1 MENKKCSSES
11 HEETNAT
18 SFCSECKIYMCN
30 KCDKIHSTL
39 FKNHHTYNLSTNVNE
54 IFTGICKEEKHNIE
68 IEFFC
73 KTHNLLCCSSC
84 ITKIKDEYHG
94 KHTDCEVCLI
104 KNIKEEKKNK
114 LKENIKYLEDLSASL
129 KDSIQK
135 LKNIFEKINLSKEE
149 LKINI
154 QKVFTKIRNALNT
167 KEDELLSEVDEK
179 FNDSFFNEEFINKSE
194 KLPDKIKFSLQK
206 SKSTDKEW
214 NNENKLIFLIND
226 CINIENDIKNINT
239 INEKLKMNNESINI
253 NMDFY
258 PKEENELAD
267 LFKNIKSLR
276 IILSGDYFIDSLI
289 LENNNIYRARL
300 KEWINSSKNISTKLL
315 FRKSRDG
322 DEYKTFHNLCD
333 NKGATVVLIKGTE
346 GFIIGGYTPLNWK
359 SEGGWIRDNNTFVFS
374 LSGNQVYRK
383 NDKLTKSIYCGKQ
396 IGPLFEYVGFTE
408 HGKQNLSQGEFQA
421 RTDIYLNNYNEI
433 ISKEGENRFFDVEE
447 VEIYQIEL
455 I

>member
-1 MENKKCSSES
+1 
-11 HEETNAT
+11 
-18 SFCSECKIYMCN
+18 
-30 KCDKIHSTL
+30 
-39 FKNHHTYNLSTNVNE
+39 
-54 IFTGICKEEKHNIE
+54 
-68 IEFFC
+68 
-73 KTHNLLCCSSC
+73 
-84 ITKIKDEYHG
+84 
-94 KHTDCEVCLI
+94 
-104 KNIKEEKKNK
+104 
-114 LKENIKYLEDLSASL
+114 
-129 KDSIQK
+129 
-135 LKNIFEKINLSKEE
+135 
-149 LKINI
+149 
-154 QKVFTKIRNALNT
+154 
-167 KEDELLSEVDEK
+167 
-179 FNDSFFNEEFINKSE
+179 
-194 KLPDKIKFSLQK
+194 
-206 SKSTDKEW
+206 
-214 NNENKLIFLIND
+214 
-226 CINIENDIKNINT
+226 
-239 INEKLKMNNESINI
+239 MNNESINI